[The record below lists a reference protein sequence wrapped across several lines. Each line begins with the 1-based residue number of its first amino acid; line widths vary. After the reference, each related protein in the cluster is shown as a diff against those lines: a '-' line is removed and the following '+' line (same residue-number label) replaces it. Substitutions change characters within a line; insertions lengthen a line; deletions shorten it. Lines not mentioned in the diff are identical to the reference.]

1 VLNIGSVSL
10 ESTSFAMSA
19 LGGGGGTMSTTSN
32 VAPKLIAELNE
43 LCMAGK
49 MHEAQKLAIEIDEL
63 KGDHTKGKI
72 KYA

>member
-19 LGGGGGTMSTTSN
+19 LGGGGTMSTTSN

-49 MHEAQKLAIEIDEL
+49 MHEAQKLAIEIDE
-63 KGDHTKGKI
+63 
-72 KYA
+72 